1 MTNTIISWLV
11 SLMLVLVCVTA
22 IVSIINIHRESREHQ
37 KRLDEW
43 YEKEMKWLEDMMK
56 DEDDDRSCHS

>member
-1 MTNTIISWLV
+1 MTSTILSWLV

-22 IVSIINIHRESREHQ
+22 IVSIINIHIESREHQ

-43 YEKEMKWLEDMMK
+43 YEKEMKWLEEQMK
-56 DEDDDRSCHS
+56 DDCNE

>member
-1 MTNTIISWLV
+1 MTNTILSWLV
-11 SLMLVLVCVTA
+11 SLMLVLVCITA

-43 YEKEMKWLEDMMK
+43 YEKEMKWLEEQMK
-56 DEDDDRSCHS
+56 DDYNE

>member
-1 MTNTIISWLV
+1 MTNTILAWLV

-43 YEKEMKWLEDMMK
+43 YEKEMKWLEEQMK
-56 DEDDDRSCHS
+56 DEDDD

>member
-1 MTNTIISWLV
+1 MANTILSWLAC
-11 SLMLVLVCVTA
+11 LMLTLVCITA

-43 YEKEMKWLEDMMK
+43 YEKEMKWLEEQMK
-56 DEDDDRSCHS
+56 DDYNE

>member
-1 MTNTIISWLV
+1 MINTILSWLAC
-11 SLMLVLVCVTA
+11 LMLVLVCITA

-43 YEKEMKWLEDMMK
+43 YEKEMKWLEEQMK
-56 DEDDDRSCHS
+56 DDYNE

>member
-1 MTNTIISWLV
+1 MTTTVLSWLA

-22 IVSIINIHRESREHQ
+22 IVSIINIHIESREHQ

-43 YEKEMKWLEDMMK
+43 YEKEMKWLEEQMK
-56 DEDDDRSCHS
+56 DDYNE

>member
-1 MTNTIISWLV
+1 MTTTVLSWLV

-22 IVSIINIHRESREHQ
+22 IISIINIHRESREHQ

-43 YEKEMKWLEDMMK
+43 YEKEMKWLEEQMK
-56 DEDDDRSCHS
+56 DEDDD

>member
-1 MTNTIISWLV
+1 MTNTILAWLV

-22 IVSIINIHRESREHQ
+22 IISIINIHRESREHQ

-43 YEKEMKWLEDMMK
+43 YVKEMKWLEEQMK
-56 DEDDDRSCHS
+56 DEDDD

>member
-1 MTNTIISWLV
+1 MTNTILAWLV

-22 IVSIINIHRESREHQ
+22 IVSIINIHTESREHQ

-43 YEKEMKWLEDMMK
+43 YEKEMKWLEEQMK
-56 DEDDDRSCHS
+56 DEDDD

>member
-1 MTNTIISWLV
+1 MTNTILSWLV

-22 IVSIINIHRESREHQ
+22 IVSIINIQRESREHQ

-43 YEKEMKWLEDMMK
+43 YAKEMAWLEEQMK
-56 DEDDDRSCHS
+56 DEEDD

>member
-1 MTNTIISWLV
+1 MTTTVLSWLV

-43 YEKEMKWLEDMMK
+43 YEKEMKWLEEMMK
-56 DEDDDRSCHS
+56 DEDDD

>member
-1 MTNTIISWLV
+1 MTDTVISWLI
-11 SLMLVLVCVTA
+11 SLMLILVCVTA

-43 YEKEMKWLEDMMK
+43 YEKEMKWLEEMMK
-56 DEDDDRSCHS
+56 DEDDD

>member
-1 MTNTIISWLV
+1 MTNTVLSWLF
-11 SLMLVLVCVTA
+11 SLMLILVCVTA

-43 YEKEMKWLEDMMK
+43 YERELAWLEEMMK
-56 DEDDDRSCHS
+56 DEDDD

>member
-1 MTNTIISWLV
+1 MTNTILSWLI
-11 SLMLVLVCVTA
+11 SLMLILVCVTA

-43 YEKEMKWLEDMMK
+43 YEKEMKWLEEQMK
-56 DEDDDRSCHS
+56 DEDDD

>member
-1 MTNTIISWLV
+1 MTNTILSWLAC
-11 SLMLVLVCVTA
+11 LMLVLVCVTA

-43 YEKEMKWLEDMMK
+43 YEKEMKWLEEQMK
-56 DEDDDRSCHS
+56 DDYNE

>member
-1 MTNTIISWLV
+1 MTNTILTWLI

-43 YEKEMKWLEDMMK
+43 YEKEMKWLEEQMK
-56 DEDDDRSCHS
+56 DEEDD

>member
-1 MTNTIISWLV
+1 MKNTILAWLV

-43 YEKEMKWLEDMMK
+43 YEKEMKWLEEQMK
-56 DEDDDRSCHS
+56 DEDDD

>member
-1 MTNTIISWLV
+1 MTSTILSWLV

-22 IVSIINIHRESREHQ
+22 IVSIINIYRESREHQ

-43 YEKEMKWLEDMMK
+43 YEKEMKWLEEQMK
-56 DEDDDRSCHS
+56 DDYNE

>member
-1 MTNTIISWLV
+1 MTTTVLSWLA

-43 YEKEMKWLEDMMK
+43 YEKEMKWLEEQMK
-56 DEDDDRSCHS
+56 DDYNE

>member
-1 MTNTIISWLV
+1 MTTTVISWLA

-22 IVSIINIHRESREHQ
+22 IVGIINIHRESREHQ

-43 YEKEMKWLEDMMK
+43 YEKEMKWLEEMMK
-56 DEDDDRSCHS
+56 DEDDD

>member
-1 MTNTIISWLV
+1 MTNAILSWLV

-43 YEKEMKWLEDMMK
+43 YEKEVKWLEEQMK
-56 DEDDDRSCHS
+56 DDYNE

>member
-1 MTNTIISWLV
+1 MTNAVLSWLV

-43 YEKEMKWLEDMMK
+43 YEKEMKWLEEQMK
-56 DEDDDRSCHS
+56 DDYNE

>member
-1 MTNTIISWLV
+1 MTNTILSWLAC
-11 SLMLVLVCVTA
+11 LMLTLVCVTA

-56 DEDDDRSCHS
+56 DEDDD